1 MIEGKNRIAYTN
13 VIVGEV
19 WVCSGKSN
27 MQWSVQALYN
37 PFPEIDGDEVE
48 TPVAVWIILCEIST
62 TRLGCWRVRSGRMI
76 GLGLRW
82 GNGEGSKR
90 ISDPY

>member
-1 MIEGKNRIAYTN
+1 VIKGKNRIAYTN

-37 PFPEIDGDEVE
+37 PLPEIDGGE
-48 TPVAVWIILCEIST
+48 AVKEA
-62 TRLGCWRVRSGRMI
+62 SG
-76 GLGLRW
+76 
-82 GNGEGSKR
+82 
-90 ISDPY
+90 